1 MRWLVW
7 LGAGALLW
15 AQTKLLYQ
23 DSIRQVY
30 VYQLP
35 NQLTL
40 IVSPNTATPRA
51 HVMIATR
58 AGSKNDPA
66 DNTGLA
72 HYLEHMLFK
81 GTDRYGTK
89 DYDREK
95 VYLDAIEALYERY
108 NRTRDS
114 LERAAIY
121 RQIDSVSQLAAQW
134 AIPNEYDRMTSALGA
149 QGTNAFTSFEVTAY
163 INTVPAHHVE
173 RLLRLE
179 AERFRKPVFRL
190 FHTELEAVYEEKN
203 IAIDNEFR
211 ELREKVLA
219 ALFPDHPYGTQTTLG
234 TIEHLKNP
242 SLKAIR
248 QYYDTY
254 YVPNNMAIIVVGD
267 VNPADVVKWVE
278 QYWGSFQPKPIPP
291 FPYQKGAPSP
301 IKKRT
306 FVEVIGPQAPLV
318 EIAFRLPPA
327 GTREELLMKVLDQIL
342 SNSTTGLLDEWLVQT
357 HKVKS
362 ASSSV
367 MVLSDHSAQF
377 FYAEPKPG
385 QKLEEVE
392 KLLWEAIKRVQK
404 GDFDESLIDAA
415 INDLLF
421 NQLKAW
427 RENTSRASRLLD
439 IFIKQKP
446 WAEGL
451 NEIAQMRTIRK
462 AELVAFAR
470 KYYSP
475 KRCVVAYKRQGER
488 PKLPKVPKPPITPL
502 SIERGQSSSYV
513 EAFIAEAGEAPLPT
527 PQFVTFDSVL
537 EKASLQQRVPV
548 YALQNTDDS
557 LFTLIWYL
565 PMGSAHDKW
574 IPLLMSYYGEV
585 GPIGMGI
592 QRFKRR
598 LFTLGGRLSFNGG
611 ERESYVIVEGI
622 AQNLIPIVSLVDSL
636 LHMPEA
642 DEKAWAF
649 LRENTLKNR
658 QDAKRN
664 PGAIQSMLTAYGLYG
679 VDHPR
684 KHMPTESE
692 LRQMTATELARRA
705 ADLWKYPWELYY
717 DGPGGSAVASLL
729 EKHIQVP
736 NGWQPPLAPKT
747 FTMQETQDKTVF
759 FVHFPMV
766 RAVMQWQHRSVPYRR
781 ELFPLTRYFTEYF
794 GGGMSAVVFQEIREA
809 KGLAYS
815 ANAYFGTP
823 SRPDLHHFF
832 IANISTQA
840 DKLIEAYESMEALID
855 EVRVVPTLAEV
866 ARRSLT
872 AELASER
879 IRHEAV
885 FFSYWD
891 ARRFGLP
898 RERRADLW
906 EALPHLSEKDLIAF
920 HETYL
925 KDKPRQLMLMG
936 DRERLPLDK
945 LREKGLKIRE
955 LSLEEIF
962 GY

>member
-1 MRWLVW
+1 MR
-7 LGAGALLW
+7 
-15 AQTKLLYQ
+15 
-23 DSIRQVY
+23 
-30 VYQLP
+30 
-35 NQLTL
+35 
-40 IVSPNTATPRA
+40 
-51 HVMIATR
+51 
-58 AGSKNDPA
+58 
-66 DNTGLA
+66 
-72 HYLEHMLFK
+72 
-81 GTDRYGTK
+81 
-89 DYDREK
+89 
-95 VYLDAIEALYERY
+95 
-108 NRTRDS
+108 
-114 LERAAIY
+114 
-121 RQIDSVSQLAAQW
+121 
-134 AIPNEYDRMTSALGA
+134 
-149 QGTNAFTSFEVTAY
+149 
-163 INTVPAHHVE
+163 
-173 RLLRLE
+173 
-179 AERFRKPVFRL
+179 
-190 FHTELEAVYEEKN
+190 
-203 IAIDNEFR
+203 
-211 ELREKVLA
+211 
-219 ALFPDHPYGTQTTLG
+219 
-234 TIEHLKNP
+234 
-242 SLKAIR
+242 
-248 QYYDTY
+248 
-254 YVPNNMAIIVVGD
+254 
-267 VNPADVVKWVE
+267 
-278 QYWGSFQPKPIPP
+278 
-291 FPYQKGAPSP
+291 
-301 IKKRT
+301 
-306 FVEVIGPQAPLV
+306 
-318 EIAFRLPPA
+318 
-327 GTREELLMKVLDQIL
+327 VLDQII

-362 ASSSV
+362 AGSSV
-367 MVLSDHSAQF
+367 MVLSDHSAQY

-421 NQLKAW
+421 NQMKAW

-439 IFIKQKP
+439 IFVKQKP

-451 NEIAQMRTIRK
+451 NEIERMRTIRK

-475 KRCVVAYKRQGER
+475 GQCVVAYKRQGER

-502 SIERGQSSSYV
+502 SIERGRASSYV
-513 EAFIAEAGEAPLPT
+513 EAFIAESGEAPLPA
-527 PQFVTFDSVL
+527 PQFITFDSVL
-537 EKASLQQRVPV
+537 EKAALQQRVPV
-548 YALQNTDDS
+548 YALQNAEDS

-565 PMGSAHDKW
+565 PMGSAHDRW

-585 GPIGMGI
+585 GPTGMSV

-598 LFTLGGRLSFNGG
+598 LFMLGGRISFSGG

-622 AQNLIPIVSLVDSL
+622 ARNLLPIASLVDSL
-636 LHMPEA
+636 LRMPDA
-642 DEKAWAF
+642 DEKAWTF
-649 LRENTLKNR
+649 LRDNTLKNR

-664 PGAIQSMLTAYGLYG
+664 PGIIQSMLTAYGMYG
-679 VDHPR
+679 ADHPR
-684 KHMPTESE
+684 KQAPTENE
-692 LRQMTATELARRA
+692 LRQMTAAELARRA

-717 DGPGGSAVASLL
+717 DGPGGSTVANLL
-729 EKHIQVP
+729 EKQLHVP
-736 NGWQPPLAPKT
+736 ATWQTPVAPKP
-747 FTMQETQDKTVF
+747 FPMQETRDKEVF

-840 DKLIEAYESMEALID
+840 DKLIEAYESMEGLID
-855 EVRVVPTLAEV
+855 DLRVVPALAEV
-866 ARRSLT
+866 ARRSLI

-879 IRHEAV
+879 IRHERI

-891 ARRFGLP
+891 ARRFGLH

-906 EALPHLSEKDLIAF
+906 EALPDMSDKDLVAF
-920 HETYL
+920 YETYL
-925 KDKPRQLMLMG
+925 KGKPRQLMLMG